1 MPLDVA
7 RIRGL
12 FPTLGDGY
20 LHLDGPAGMLIPE
33 SVSRAV
39 AAALRVPLAGR
50 GGAFPS
56 SARSDAL
63 VDAAR
68 RAVAD
73 LVGGEQS
80 GVILGPNVT
89 TLTTAVAGALSRS
102 WRRGDEI
109 VLSRLDHDANIRPWL
124 AAAARVGARVRWAEV
139 DIETCELPAWQYDGL
154 LTERTRL
161 VAVTAASNA
170 VGTRPDVPAIAAWAH
185 QVGALVYVD
194 GAHVTPHQPVVVA
207 DLGADLF
214 ATSAYKWAG
223 PHVGAVVATPNAL
236 DSLGAGESG
245 EALDREELGSL
256 PLELLAGVVAAVDHL
271 AGLDDTVAGSRR
283 ERLVA
288 SMAAVQD
295 YENALFGRLLFGLRA
310 IPGVT
315 VIGSPE
321 RRTPTVSFTVDGWKP
336 RAVTEELARRG
347 ICAWDGLA
355 EARLLMEALGVAELG
370 GAIRIGLVHYNTAHE
385 VDRLLSA
392 LAELGW
398 PGPASPGGRR
408 RSRG

>member
-20 LHLDGPAGMLIPE
+20 LHLDGPGGTLIPE

-39 AAALRVPLAGR
+39 GAALRVPLSSR

-73 LVGGEQS
+73 LVGADPG
-80 GVILGPNVT
+80 GVILGPSTT
-89 TLTTAVAGALSRS
+89 TLTDAVARALSHS
-102 WRRGDEI
+102 WRMGDE
-109 VLSRLDHDANIRPWL
+109 VVVSRLDHDANIRPW
-124 AAAARVGARVRWAEV
+124 AAAANRVGATVRWAEV
-139 DIETCELPAWQYDGL
+139 DIETCELPDWQYDGL
-154 LTERTRL
+154 ITQRTRL

-170 VGTRPDVPAIAAWAH
+170 VGTRPDVAAIARRAH

-194 GAHVTPHQPVVVA
+194 GAHATPHQPIELA
-207 DLGADLF
+207 ALGADLF

-223 PHVGAVVATPNAL
+223 PHVGAVIGMPAAL
-236 DSLGAGESG
+236 AQLDNGYGTAMLDELDLGG
-245 EALDREELGSL
+245 L

-271 AGLDDTVAGSRR
+271 AGLDDAARGSRR
-283 ERLVA
+283 DRVLA
-288 SMAAVQD
+288 SMAAVQA
-295 YENALFGRLLFGLRA
+295 YESAVFARLLSGLRS
-310 IPGVT
+310 IPAVT
-315 VIGSPE
+315 VIGAPAS
-321 RRTPTVSFTVDGWKP
+321 RTPTVSFTVEGWKP
-336 RAVTEELARRG
+336 RKAAEELARRG

-355 EARLLMEALGVAELG
+355 EARALMEAIGVAELG
-370 GAIRIGLVHYNTAHE
+370 GAIRVGLVHYNTAHE
-385 VDRLLSA
+385 VDRLLDA
-392 LAELGW
+392 LDSL
-398 PGPASPGGRR
+398 R
-408 RSRG
+408 